1 MFIAALFITAKTWKQ
16 PTYPLVDERISK
28 LWYIQILEYYSA
40 IKRNELQSHEHTW
53 RKLNCKL
60 LHDRSQSEMLHTV
73 VRF

>member
-1 MFIAALFITAKTWKQ
+1 MFTAAFFITAKTWRQ
-16 PTYPLVDERISK
+16 PTCPLVDEQISK
-28 LWYIQILEYYSA
+28 LQYIQILEYYSA

-60 LHDRSQSEMLHTV
+60 LHERSQSERLHTV